1 MKNGFD
7 RYLDFQYGKSG
18 DFFQGLFQ
26 AITFADSSNMKKL
39 AKVYPEEVEAY
50 KTWTRIGVEE
60 FLKKVSPDMGD
71 LRKQFMLEYGLKDG
85 D

>member
-7 RYLDFQYGKSG
+7 RYLAFQYDKSG
-18 DFFQGLFQ
+18 DFFRGLFQ

-39 AKVYPEEVEAY
+39 ALGFPEEVEAY

-60 FLKKVSPDMGD
+60 FLKKVSPDLGD
-71 LRKQFMLEYGLKDG
+71 LRKQFMLEYELKE
-85 D
+85 